1 MNHLQ
6 GQGSPETEDACHG
19 YQNVHVADK
28 DTIEV
33 VTEPKGCLVSVTYI
47 RSKDVVNVI
56 LELILKD
63 APVDPDVVV
72 VVVWFITIHLESK
85 RGRMV

>member
-6 GQGSPETEDACHG
+6 GQGSPETEDASHG
-19 YQNVHVADK
+19 YHDVHVADK

-47 RSKDVVNVI
+47 RSPDVVNVF
-56 LELILKD
+56 LELIRKD
-63 APVDPDVVV
+63 SPMDPDVVV
-72 VVVWFITIHLESK
+72 VVVWFITIDLESK
-85 RGRMV
+85 RRRMV